1 MKCHLLEKY
10 NTASSQILQ
19 PSRQQKQKST
29 MLKEGESTALLEVRL
44 SFWLCHQQTVRQV
57 NFTPLCL
64 GLLNKVLPNWIQ
76 YHIKKKITHDHVAF
90 IPSSQGWFN
99 TCKPI
104 NVIYH
109 INKRQK
115 PHGHLN
121 RCRKSMWQN
130 STSIHDKNSCQSGYG
145 GNVSQNNRSYL
156 WQTHRECNT
165 SGEKWRVFLLK
176 SGTKQGCPLS
186 SHLFNIVL

>member
-29 MLKEGESTALLEVRL
+29 MEKEGESTVLLEIRL
-44 SFWLCHQQTVRQV
+44 SSWLCHQQTVRLRTSY
-57 NFTPLCL
+57 FTSWCR
-64 GLLNKVLPNWIQ
+64 GLLNKVLANLIQ
-76 YHIKKKITHDHVAF
+76 YPIKKDHTHVAI

-104 NVIYH
+104 SVIHH

-115 PHGHLN
+115 LHGHLK

-130 STSIHDKNSCQSGYG
+130 STSNHDKNSCQSGYR

-156 WQTHRECNT
+156 WLTHRECNN
-165 SGEKWRVFLLK
+165 SGEKLKVSLLK
-176 SGTKQGCPLS
+176 SGTRQRCPLS
-186 SHLFNIVL
+186 SRLFNIVL